1 MPEGDTIWRAAAMLR
16 DALAG
21 KQVKQARPDGLRRL
35 TGATVTAVEPTG
47 KHLVIRFDNGY
58 ALHSHMRMRGVWRVY
73 RPGERWHRPEWQL
86 KAMLET
92 DDAVAVCFDAPVV
105 ELGRNPAERI
115 GHLGPDILGDDWNAD
130 EVIARARQLNEIP
143 VGEVLLDQ
151 RVTTG
156 IGNVYR
162 CEALLENGI
171 NPLTKTAG
179 LSDDHLKALLE
190 AARTAMRANLSTNTY
205 PRSFPG

>member
-73 RPGERWHRPEWQL
+73 PPGERGHPPQGQL
-86 KAMLET
+86 KAMLQT
-92 DDAVAVCFDAPVV
+92 ADGVAVCFRAAAGEPARHAP
-105 ELGRNPAERI
+105 GRIR
-115 GHLGPDILGDDWNAD
+115 HLRPDPLRAAWNAD
-130 EVIARARQLNEIP
+130 EGGARARQL
-143 VGEVLLDQ
+143 
-151 RVTTG
+151 
-156 IGNVYR
+156 
-162 CEALLENGI
+162 
-171 NPLTKTAG
+171 
-179 LSDDHLKALLE
+179 H
-190 AARTAMRANLSTNTY
+190 
-205 PRSFPG
+205 